1 MPPQPLP
8 ADTPAPAPARPE
20 GQGRVKART
29 REAADPRRSA
39 RRRGL
44 RPHPRGTRL
53 VGSDPHGPL
62 SRLARSLPCD
72 RAATGRSPPRR
83 RRSLRPPSAGL
94 GGPAAPDDDEFPLTR
109 RPLKEGRAPRSGTGT
124 VACHLFGRTP
134 TESRGRQHRRDDRP
148 LSVALVASGTSA
160 GAPDDAARHP
170 CGGEGRRR
178 PARKTAAIGIM
189 FGRSGSD
196 PQAVGSLGT
205 RETRGCAQPA
215 PNGVELSTAVFH
227 SPTPFHVKPRVKR
240 VVSLWTTGSGD
251 RLDGLWI
258 TCGQRWGTRPG
269 RTCAGPRRS
278 SRPAVATGSDEE
290 PGRPWTLDES
300 GRDRAPLLG

>member
-1 MPPQPLP
+1 MVRTPSRAASPPP
-8 ADTPAPAPARPE
+8 
-20 GQGRVKART
+20 
-29 REAADPRRSA
+29 
-39 RRRGL
+39 
-44 RPHPRGTRL
+44 GTRL

-72 RAATGRSPPRR
+72 RGATGRSPSRR
-83 RRSLRPPSAGL
+83 RRSLRPPSTVL

-109 RPLKEGRAPRSGTGT
+109 RPPKEGRAPRSGTGT
-124 VACHLFGRTP
+124 VAWHLLGRTP
-134 TESRGRQHRRDDRP
+134 TESRGRQHRRRP
-148 LSVALVASGTSA
+148 AGSPWPSRRPARLAAHQTTRLGT
-160 GAPDDAARHP
+160 PAAAK
-170 CGGEGRRR
+170 GRRR
-178 PARKTAAIGIM
+178 PARKTPAIGIM
-189 FGRSGSD
+189 SGRSGSD
-196 PQAVGSLGT
+196 PQAAGSLGT

-269 RTCAGPRRS
+269 RTCVGPRRS
-278 SRPAVATGSDEE
+278 PRPAVATGSDEG

-300 GRDRAPLLG
+300 GRDRARPLG